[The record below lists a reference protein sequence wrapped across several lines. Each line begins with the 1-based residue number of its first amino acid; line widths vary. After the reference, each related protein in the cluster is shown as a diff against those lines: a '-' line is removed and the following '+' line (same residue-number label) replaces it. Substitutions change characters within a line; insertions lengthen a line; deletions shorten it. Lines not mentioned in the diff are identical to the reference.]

1 MDAPANHTDEGHVK
15 GSTLG
20 RLTAPFTFLA
30 LAAVPLSAT
39 AHGGGIAAGEFDE
52 LILAIREGATYVNV
66 HTTGR
71 PGGEV
76 RGQIR

>member
-1 MDAPANHTDEGHVK
+1 MK

-20 RLTAPFTFLA
+20 GPAGTQLCPSAPATITGTIR
-30 LAAVPLSAT
+30 AADVIGPE
-39 AHGGGIAAGEFDE
+39 GQGIAAGEFDE
-52 LILAIREGATYVNV
+52 LILAVREGATYVNV
-66 HTTGR
+66 HTSGR